1 MFKVHLME
9 QRGKEVPSSIHFD
22 VGYYEKCSNKC
33 WLVTAEDLGGM
44 SICCGTHDN
53 TPPAL
58 PMFRPPLKHPKK
70 ETFTDAMT
78 SAAVAF
84 ANAIS
89 PSTQET
95 PSPQHHQPLAML
107 SPMKS
112 VNLQMKNLPQ
122 LRFVQ

>member
-1 MFKVHLME
+1 M
-9 QRGKEVPSSIHFD
+9 SIH
-22 VGYYEKCSNKC
+22 
-33 WLVTAEDLGGM
+33 
-44 SICCGTHDN
+44 CGTHDSHN

-58 PMFRPPLKHPKK
+58 PMFRPPPKHPKK

-122 LRFVQ
+122 LRFVQQLFEDKVLTQELRAKKRSILDSLLKLS